1 MNRKETLEAA
11 IKTVCEDRQ
20 DSYGKPEDN
29 FEIIA
34 ELWSGYLG
42 DVPLRAEDVAVMMIL
57 LKAAR
62 IRTGEY
68 KSDNY
73 IDIAGYAACAAE
85 IAGEAEV
92 KIIDT
97 DIAEPDKAVTFVPI
111 TADQQ
116 EEKAEV
122 ITELKEK
129 CDPAPKANTR
139 RKDLDDGKIRALRKA
154 GWTLEK
160 IANEMGCATQTIKN
174 RLDEYKIKSAT

>member
-42 DVPLRAEDVAVMMIL
+42 DVLLGAEDVAVMMIL

-68 KSDNY
+68 KPDNY

-85 IAGEAEV
+85 IAGA
-92 KIIDT
+92 KKHDS
-97 DIAEPDKAVTFVPI
+97 
-111 TADQQ
+111 
-116 EEKAEV
+116 
-122 ITELKEK
+122 
-129 CDPAPKANTR
+129 
-139 RKDLDDGKIRALRKA
+139 
-154 GWTLEK
+154 
-160 IANEMGCATQTIKN
+160 N
-174 RLDEYKIKSAT
+174 RD